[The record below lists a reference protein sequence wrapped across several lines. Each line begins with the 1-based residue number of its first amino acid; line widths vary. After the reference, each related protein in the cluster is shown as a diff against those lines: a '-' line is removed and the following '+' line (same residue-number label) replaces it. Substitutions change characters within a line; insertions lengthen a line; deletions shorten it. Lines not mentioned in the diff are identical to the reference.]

1 MMMLI
6 ERWHKLDDAEIIRET
21 QMLFMNCSNAVSLF
35 TVDENFDQIKY
46 CVDYS
51 QNTEIETYGKI
62 PGICYSEKTAR
73 EVIKQV
79 LTDCIFLLIP
89 FLRNDLSTLDFG
101 VQGLKTPIGYYQ
113 NSNGKETEIR
123 EAVFV
128 FEKCANQAGFCVS
141 KVIPLRQEEK
151 I

>member
-1 MMMLI
+1 MTLI

-35 TVDENFDQIKY
+35 TVDENYDQIKY
-46 CVDYS
+46 CIDYS

-89 FLRNDLSTLDFG
+89 FLRNDLPTLDFG
-101 VQGLKTPIGYYQ
+101 VKGLKTPVGYYQ
-113 NSNGKETEIR
+113 NSNGVESEIR

-128 FEKCANQAGFCVS
+128 FEKRANQAGFCVS
-141 KVIPLRQEEK
+141 KVIPLR
-151 I
+151 